1 MVEEMEMDQQSHDQ
15 TVDVIDTFKLDDS
28 AIAGLLQLFQLS
40 FLTGTDITDH
50 LRSVELQRT
59 TTPHIDFPRLAMSG
73 RFIKATELFV
83 EQMTHRFDEIER
95 SQDTLNSSMR

>member
-1 MVEEMEMDQQSHDQ
+1 MDQQLHDHKQ
-15 TVDVIDTFKLDDS
+15 VVNDVDTFKLDDT

-59 TTPHIDFPRLAMSG
+59 TTPHADFPRLMMSEM
-73 RFIKATELFV
+73 FIKATEAFV
-83 EQMTHRFDEIER
+83 EQMTHRLDVIER
-95 SQDTLNSSMR
+95 SQDALNNSMRS